1 MLQVFRLLAIM
12 RKNNFDKH
20 TPPILI
26 AVILLFSTIISQ
38 AQESPTDTLRKKQH
52 EVFFGFK
59 YEVTP
64 GSSGTPFV
72 IQYKT
77 NWKKDWIIRL
87 GINDVIFDN
96 YKIRLDTA
104 QSPKIDDSIVYVGN
118 YRSTGFGINAGLE
131 KRKILSNNMLLHVG
145 MNLNFR
151 TRFNKKRFN
160 DNPTVDGFGYNE
172 QWFLLDP
179 GLALGLTYRLSNNV
193 YFGFELIPYLTFG
206 MRTFK
211 TLNPNIPVNVRK
223 SSNFHYDETLVP
235 TEIIF
240 QLSYRWDKK

>member
-1 MLQVFRLLAIM
+1 MLRVSLLLGIM
-12 RKNNFDKH
+12 RRNNFKFLV
-20 TPPILI
+20 TVL
-26 AVILLFSTIISQ
+26 LLFGTVISQ
-38 AQESPTDTLRKKQH
+38 AQELSIDTLKINQH
-52 EVFFGFK
+52 EVFLGFK

-87 GINDVIFDN
+87 GINDLVFDN
-96 YKIRLDTA
+96 YQIRLDTG
-104 QSPKIDDSIVYVGN
+104 QGSKIGDTIVYVGN

-131 KRKILSNNMLLHVG
+131 KRKMLSNNLLLHVG
-145 MNLNFR
+145 MNLNLR
-151 TRFNKKRFN
+151 TRFNKKRFD
-160 DNPTVDGFGYNE
+160 DNPIVDDFGYNE

-193 YFGFELIPYLTFG
+193 YFGFELIPFVTFG

-211 TLNPNIPVNVRK
+211 TLNPLVPTNLQK
-223 SSNFHYDETLVP
+223 SSNFHYDENLVP